1 MLLVDDSP
9 LVVDALRVLLEETGH
24 RVTTAGTVERA
35 VESAAADV
43 PDVLLLDL
51 TLPDGS
57 GLEVLARLRAAGGLP
72 RVCVALTGHDDQQV
86 GAQCRAAGCRDVLL
100 KPVPVRV
107 LLAKLGEWLR
117 EGDEP

>member
-1 MLLVDDSP
+1 M
-9 LVVDALRVLLEETGH
+9 
-24 RVTTAGTVERA
+24 TTAGTVEQA
-35 VESAAADV
+35 VERATADV

-57 GLEVLARLRAAGGLP
+57 GLDVLERLRERARLP
-72 RVCVALTGHDDQQV
+72 RVCVALTGHDDQQL

-117 EGDEP
+117 AEEGT